1 MTDYSDLIAR
11 LEKADG
17 PDTRLDEDIA
27 QAVSVEMEFG
37 QLADAPAGVGCMM
50 YRLREGGGMSS
61 ALRVTASLDA
71 AIALTNKMLPGWTMA
86 VDATVPGAGID
97 YSLYS
102 PTDPD
107 GTQPTAKG
115 GVRADSIGDVSA
127 HARALLIATLSA
139 LQSLE
144 QKEAA

>member
-17 PDTRLDEDIA
+17 ASRQVDVDVYE
-27 QAVSVEMEFG
+27 
-37 QLADAPAGVGCMM
+37 
-50 YRLREGGGMSS
+50 RLRPASIE
-61 ALRVTASLDA
+61 ALRKMHDAGDVSGYWFWMSVSKYTESLDA

>member
-1 MTDYSDLIAR
+1 MADYSDLIAR
-11 LEKADG
+11 LEKAEG
-17 PDTRLDEDIA
+17 PDREIDVDILIAFGWSRDGRHMGEPRWVRPNGQQTAFNALFGPVYHLTSSLDEVIRL
-27 QAVSVEMEFG
+27 VS
-37 QLADAPAGVGCMM
+37 
-50 YRLREGGGMSS
+50 RE
-61 ALRVTASLDA
+61 
-71 AIALTNKMLPGWTMA
+71 LPGWTMA
-86 VDATVPGAGID
+86 ADATVPGAGID

-127 HARALLIATLSA
+127 HARALLIAALSA